1 MILPFLDTIPNRSY
15 PLAEASWAFMRR
27 AFCLEANLNVKR
39 EMSESFG
46 KLSAERQAQAVR
58 SVRFYYYDLV
68 AKQPREPGTAGWQPA
83 AREEVGQYSPPARS
97 TQGHS
102 RNADERE
109 TPEGARRGPEGTKP
123 AKPSSSDRRGVGRTE
138 EAHRGG
144 RLSAT
149 GNPSIAATSQM
160 CASSSAK
167 AKSGN

>member
-1 MILPFLDTIPNRSY
+1 
-15 PLAEASWAFMRR
+15 MRR

-68 AKQPREPGTAGWQPA
+68 ARQPREPGTAGWQPA

-109 TPEGARRGPEGTKP
+109 TPEGARRGPEV
-123 AKPSSSDRRGVGRTE
+123 PSQLSPHRVIAGAWEGQRRPTVAGDCRPLVIQASRP
-138 EAHRGG
+138 HR
-144 RLSAT
+144 RCVRQVLQKRSRV
-149 GNPSIAATSQM
+149 
-160 CASSSAK
+160 
-167 AKSGN
+167 KSWEKG